1 MSDQRK
7 DEQGLDEEKLEGQ
20 EAELLPVRAAMM
32 IIRPPLPAPFGPIG
46 GGYTIE
52 PPVPPTETA

>member
-20 EAELLPVRAAMM
+20 EAGAPPERGAIVIVR
-32 IIRPPLPAPFGPIG
+32 PTLPAASGPIG